1 VTTPCLDHGQDI
13 KSNEQKTKGG
23 PARKGKTPR
32 KRCFRR
38 ASISLDTCL
47 IPPKRIEFNT
57 ARGDRG
63 SFFFRNTMRHV
74 THARTALAE
83 QGVITCPNPYELL
96 GPVRVLRKDLSLTT
110 NDVTV
115 LTALISFLPRD
126 QSPNSG
132 GTQRKLTVVFPSNA
146 SLSERANSIDER
158 TLRRCL
164 ARLEAAGLIER
175 KSSANGKRFPLR
187 YGGIIKDAFGI
198 DLAPMIQSHDALA
211 ARASKV
217 TEERER
223 LRSLK
228 AEALA
233 LRASLLQDEHLDE
246 ARLYALGTIR
256 NLLRRATLTTDTVMQ
271 IIADLRDFGANAT
284 QSYGERHSSS
294 AHADQIQSHDQALTG
309 ECARELSARNGQ
321 NDRQI
326 ESVKKEHIKK
336 DTHVKPTN
344 ASQSVGAATMNRDPA
359 KMAWTDFSHVADFFP
374 DPPRTGEALNLVL
387 FDIGRL
393 LRIRQE
399 KLMRGLQKA
408 GAGRLLLI
416 LDYLLGKG
424 EAIRQPEAYF
434 ETILRA

>member
-1 VTTPCLDHGQDI
+1 
-13 KSNEQKTKGG
+13 
-23 PARKGKTPR
+23 
-32 KRCFRR
+32 
-38 ASISLDTCL
+38 L

-57 ARGDRG
+57 ARGERG

-74 THARTALAE
+74 TQAQTALAE
-83 QGVITCPNPYELL
+83 QAAIASPNPYELL
-96 GPVRVLRKDLSLTT
+96 GPVRVLRKDLNLTS

-132 GTQRKLTVVFPSNA
+132 ETQCKLTVVFPSNA
-146 SLSERANSIDER
+146 SLSERANGIDER

-164 ARLEAAGLIER
+164 GRLEAAGLIQR

-187 YGGIIKDAFGI
+187 YGGIIRDAFGI
-198 DLAPMIQSHDALA
+198 DLGPLMQSHDALA

-233 LRASLLQDEHLDE
+233 LRASLLQDEQLHD
-246 ARLYALGTIR
+246 ARRASLETIR
-256 NLLRRATLTTDTVMQ
+256 NLLRRATLTADTVLQ
-271 IIADLRDFGANAT
+271 IIAGLRELGADAKP
-284 QSYGERHSSS
+284 SYGECHDSNTR
-294 AHADQIQSHDQALTG
+294 ADREQSQDQTLG
-309 ECARELSARNGQ
+309 RECASEMSARNGQ
-321 NDRQI
+321 NDRQK
-326 ESVKKEHIKK
+326 ESIKKEHIKK
-336 DTHVKPTN
+336 ETHVKQTN
-344 ASQSVGAATMNRDPA
+344 AFESVGTATMNRDPA

-374 DPPRTGEALNLVL
+374 DPPRTGEALNRVL

-408 GAGRLLLI
+408 GAGQLLLI

-434 ETILRA
+434 ETIMKA

>member
-1 VTTPCLDHGQDI
+1 
-13 KSNEQKTKGG
+13 
-23 PARKGKTPR
+23 
-32 KRCFRR
+32 
-38 ASISLDTCL
+38 
-47 IPPKRIEFNT
+47 
-57 ARGDRG
+57 
-63 SFFFRNTMRHV
+63 MRHV
-74 THARTALAE
+74 TQAGTALAE
-83 QGVITCPNPYELL
+83 QGSIACPNPYELL
-96 GPVRVLRKDLSLTT
+96 GPVRALRKDLNLTS

-126 QSPNSG
+126 QSPNAG

-146 SLSERANSIDER
+146 SLSERANGIDER

-164 ARLEAAGLIER
+164 GRLGAAGLIQR

-187 YGGIIKDAFGI
+187 YGGIIRDAFGI
-198 DLAPMIQSHDALA
+198 DLAPLIQSHDALA
-211 ARASKV
+211 AKASKV

-233 LRASLLQDEHLDE
+233 LRASLLQDELLDE
-246 ARLYALGTIR
+246 ARLSSLGTIR
-256 NLLRRATLTTDTVMQ
+256 SLLRRATLTANTVLQ
-271 IIADLRDFGANAT
+271 IIASLRELGANAA
-284 QSYGERHSSS
+284 QSYGECHSSS
-294 AHADQIQSHDQALTG
+294 ASADQVQSLDQTLSG
-309 ECARELSARNGQ
+309 VHAREMSARNGQ

-326 ESVKKEHIKK
+326 ESVKKENIKK
-336 DTHVKPTN
+336 DVDMKQTT
-344 ASQSVGAATMNRDPA
+344 ASQNVRPPTMNRDPA

-374 DPPRTGEALNLVL
+374 DPPRTGEALNRVL

-434 ETILRA
+434 ETILRR

>member
-1 VTTPCLDHGQDI
+1 
-13 KSNEQKTKGG
+13 
-23 PARKGKTPR
+23 
-32 KRCFRR
+32 
-38 ASISLDTCL
+38 
-47 IPPKRIEFNT
+47 
-57 ARGDRG
+57 
-63 SFFFRNTMRHV
+63 MRHV
-74 THARTALAE
+74 TQARTALAE
-83 QGVITCPNPYELL
+83 QAANACPNPYELL
-96 GPVRVLRKDLSLTT
+96 GPVRVLRKDLSLTS

-132 GTQRKLTVVFPSNA
+132 ETHCKLTVVFPSNA
-146 SLSERANSIDER
+146 SLSERANGIDER

-164 ARLEAAGLIER
+164 GRLEAAGLIQR

-187 YGGIIKDAFGI
+187 YGGIIRDAFGI
-198 DLAPMIQSHDALA
+198 DLGPLMQSHDALA

-233 LRASLLQDEHLDE
+233 LRASLLQDEQLHD
-246 ARLYALGTIR
+246 ARRASLETIR
-256 NLLRRATLTTDTVMQ
+256 NLLRRATLTADTVLQ
-271 IIADLRDFGANAT
+271 IIAGLRELGANAKP
-284 QSYGERHSSS
+284 SYGECHDSNTR
-294 AHADQIQSHDQALTG
+294 ADREQSQDQTLG
-309 ECARELSARNGQ
+309 RECASEMSARNGQ

-336 DTHVKPTN
+336 DTHVNQTN
-344 ASQSVGAATMNRDPA
+344 VSQSVGAPTMNRDPA

-374 DPPRTGEALNLVL
+374 DPPRTSEALNHVL

-434 ETILRA
+434 ETIMKA

>member
-1 VTTPCLDHGQDI
+1 
-13 KSNEQKTKGG
+13 
-23 PARKGKTPR
+23 
-32 KRCFRR
+32 
-38 ASISLDTCL
+38 
-47 IPPKRIEFNT
+47 
-57 ARGDRG
+57 
-63 SFFFRNTMRHV
+63 MRHL
-74 THARTALAE
+74 TQTRTALAV
-83 QGVITCPNPYELL
+83 QGGIACPNPYELL
-96 GPVRVLRKDLSLTT
+96 GPVRALRKVLSLTS

-126 QSPNSG
+126 HSPNAG

-146 SLSERANSIDER
+146 SLSERANGIDER
-158 TLRRCL
+158 TLRRSL
-164 ARLEAAGLIER
+164 GRLEAAGLIQR

-187 YGGIIKDAFGI
+187 YGGIIRDAFGI
-198 DLAPMIQSHDALA
+198 DLAPLIQSHDALA
-211 ARASKV
+211 AKASKV

-233 LRASLLQDEHLDE
+233 LRASLLQDEHLNE
-246 ARLYALGTIR
+246 ARLSSLGTIR
-256 NLLRRATLTTDTVMQ
+256 RLLRRATVTADTVLQ
-271 IIADLRDFGANAT
+271 IIASLRELGANAAP
-284 QSYGERHSSS
+284 SYGECHSSS
-294 AHADQIQSHDQALTG
+294 ASAHQVQAQNQPLNG
-309 ECARELSARNGQ
+309 VHAREMSARNGQ

-326 ESVKKEHIKK
+326 ESVKKENIKK
-336 DTHVKPTN
+336 DMHMKRTN
-344 ASQSVGAATMNRDPA
+344 AFQSVGAPTMNRDPA

-374 DPPRTGEALNLVL
+374 DPPRTGEALNRVL

-393 LRIRQE
+393 LRIHQE

-434 ETILRA
+434 ETILRT

>member
-1 VTTPCLDHGQDI
+1 
-13 KSNEQKTKGG
+13 
-23 PARKGKTPR
+23 
-32 KRCFRR
+32 
-38 ASISLDTCL
+38 
-47 IPPKRIEFNT
+47 
-57 ARGDRG
+57 
-63 SFFFRNTMRHV
+63 MRHV
-74 THARTALAE
+74 TQARTALAE
-83 QGVITCPNPYELL
+83 QAVIACPNPYGLL
-96 GPVRVLRKDLSLTT
+96 GPVRVLRKDLNLTS
-110 NDVTV
+110 NDVTL

-126 QSPNSG
+126 QSPKSG
-132 GTQRKLTVVFPSNA
+132 ETQCKLTVVFPSNA
-146 SLSERANSIDER
+146 SLSDRANGMDER

-164 ARLEAAGLIER
+164 GRLETAGLIQR

-187 YGGIIKDAFGI
+187 YRGIIKDAFGI
-198 DLAPMIQSHDALA
+198 DLAPMIHSHDALA
-211 ARASKV
+211 ARASKI

-256 NLLRRATLTTDTVMQ
+256 NLLRRATLTADTVLQ
-271 IIADLRDFGANAT
+271 IIASLRALGANAKP
-284 QSYGERHSSS
+284 SYGECNGSNN
-294 AHADQIQSHDQALTG
+294 HADRVQSQDQTLG
-309 ECARELSARNGQ
+309 RKCASEMSATNGQ

-326 ESVKKEHIKK
+326 ESEKKEHTKK
-336 DTHVKPTN
+336 DTYVKQTN
-344 ASQSVGAATMNRDPA
+344 ASQSVGAATMKRDPA

-374 DPPRTGEALNLVL
+374 DPPRTGEALNRVL

-434 ETILRA
+434 ETILRT